1 MFHRALRFSGMMF
14 IMMLAGLSGCL
25 FVWEE
30 EEFYPAMDLS
40 PKPEIAM
47 SHKTIESIDG
57 DMMAFLPEG
66 WYFLNREM
74 YPSKDVLAIA
84 VDSTMTL
91 SAVFS
96 KIAIS
101 AKDSQALKDVQGMM
115 RYALQ
120 RHIAKSGGAVQ
131 QIGKGRPLSFGRR
144 TFGYLSFAKAN
155 AMATKALVWRSNAGN
170 HYECAL
176 VPLDITSHSIPSDS
190 MQTQIIRSIASMILF

>member
-1 MFHRALRFSGMMF
+1 MFHRALRFSGMMY

-30 EEFYPAMDLS
+30 EEFYPAMELS
-40 PKPEIAM
+40 PKPEIPM
-47 SHKTIESIDG
+47 SYKTIESIDG

-66 WYFLNREM
+66 WYLLNREM
-74 YPSKDVLAIA
+74 FPSKDVFAIA
-84 VDSTMTL
+84 V
-91 SAVFS
+91 VFS
-96 KIAIS
+96 KFSIS
-101 AKDSQALKDVQGMM
+101 AKDSIVLKDVQGMM
-115 RYALQ
+115 RHALQ

-144 TFGYLSFAKAN
+144 TFGFLSFAKPN

-176 VPLDITSHSIPSDS
+176 VPLDITSHSVPSDS
-190 MQTQIIRSIASMILF
+190 MQTRIIRSIASMILF

>member
-40 PKPEIAM
+40 PKPEIPM

-57 DMMAFLPEG
+57 DMMAFIPEG
-66 WYFLNREM
+66 WYFLDREM
-74 YPSKDVLAIA
+74 FPSKDVFAIA

-96 KIAIS
+96 EIS
-101 AKDSQALKDVQGMM
+101 ITDKDSNALKDVQGMM
-115 RYALQ
+115 RYAMQ
-120 RHIAKSGGAVQ
+120 RHVAKSGGAVQ
-131 QIGKGRPLSFGRR
+131 QKGKGRPLSFGRR
-144 TFGYLSFAKAN
+144 TFGYLTFAKAN
-155 AMATKALVWRSNAGN
+155 AMTTKSLVWRSNAGN

-176 VPLDITSHSIPSDS
+176 VPLDITSNSVPSDS
-190 MQTQIIRSIASMILF
+190 VQTRIIRSIASMILF

>member
-1 MFHRALRFSGMMF
+1 MFHRALQFSGMMY

-30 EEFYPAMDLS
+30 EEFYPAMELS
-40 PKPEIAM
+40 PKPEIPM
-47 SHKTIESIDG
+47 SYKTIESIDG

-66 WYFLNREM
+66 WYLLSREM
-74 YPSKDVLAIA
+74 FPSKDVFAIA

-96 KIAIS
+96 KFSIS
-101 AKDSQALKDVQGMM
+101 AKDSIALKDVQGMM
-115 RYALQ
+115 RHALQ

-144 TFGYLSFAKAN
+144 TFGFLSFAKQN

-176 VPLDITSHSIPSDS
+176 VPLDITSHSVPSDS
-190 MQTQIIRSIASMILF
+190 MQTRIIRSIASMILF